1 MSLMGAFTNSS
12 MAMNAQ
18 SHALGQ
24 ISTNVT
30 NVNTAGYKQVDT
42 NFKTLLS
49 ETTARFDFFGTK
61 PVDYRRV
68 SGQGSILQTGRNMD
82 VAIGGPGMFMVNP
95 ELDGSGETLYTRAGS
110 FQARQDDA
118 SGDAYLTTAGGY
130 YLMGW
135 AADDAAAQAG
145 TEAFPVNDPAT
156 SSVAGGDALVPIK
169 VNSFAVVD
177 GLPTSEV
184 IVRANIDAQA
194 RTPQTLGINVWG
206 SQATVTNPDGT
217 TTNTW
222 PRQSIKMLFQP
233 DPTNQNN
240 WTVSLTDP
248 NGATGT
254 ASPSTL
260 AFDGEGKLISPS
272 DGMMTFD
279 MTYSN
284 GTTGSFTVDMSEVTQ
299 YSGQTRMDETRIN
312 GYPEGSLSSTSF
324 DDTGVLSGT
333 YTNGTTRPLFKL
345 ALADFPAVDNLEAMS
360 GTLFRATEYAGDRRI
375 MSVTDTLKG
384 GTRMTPGALEQSTV
398 DLTDQF
404 SRMITT
410 QTAYSSAA
418 NVFRTADEMSQTAAG
433 LKR

>member
-12 MAMNAQ
+12 MAMTAQ

-30 NVNTAGYKQVDT
+30 NVNTAGYRQVDT

-68 SGQGSILQTGRNMD
+68 SGQGAVLQTGRDMD
-82 VAIGGPGMFMVNP
+82 LAIGGTGLFMVNP
-95 ELDGSGETLYTRAGS
+95 QLDGSGETLYTRAGD
-110 FQARQDDA
+110 FQARQDEA
-118 SGDAYLTTAGGY
+118 SGDSYLTTSGGY

-135 AADDAAAQAG
+135 AADEAAVQAG
-145 TEAFPVNDPAT
+145 TEPFPVNDPAT
-156 SSVAGGDALVPIK
+156 GSVTGGAGLVPIK
-169 VNSFAVVD
+169 VNSLQVAD
-177 GLPTSEV
+177 GKATSSVE
-184 IVRANIDAQA
+184 VRANLDADA
-194 RTPQTLGINVWG
+194 STTQTLGINVWG
-206 SQATVTNPDGT
+206 PQYSETKPDGT

-222 PRQSIKMLFQP
+222 PRQSIKMQFQP
-233 DPTNQNN
+233 DPANQNT
-240 WTVSLTDP
+240 WTLSLTDA
-248 NGATGT
+248 NGNTGT

-260 AFDGEGKLISPS
+260 VFDGGGRLTNPP
-272 DGMMTFD
+272 DGMLTFD
-279 MTYSN
+279 MTYAN

-299 YSGQTRMDETRIN
+299 YGGQTRMDETTAN

-324 DDTGVLSGT
+324 DETGVLSGR

-345 ALADFPAVDNLEAMS
+345 AMADFTAVDNLEAKS
-360 GTLFRATEYAGDRRI
+360 GTLFAASDYAGDRRI
-375 MSVTDTLKG
+375 LSASDTLSG
-384 GTRMTPGALEQSTV
+384 GVRLTPGALEQSTT